1 MRNALWLLL
10 AALLLAGCPD
20 DNRTRVHGT
29 MPAPGP
35 PEMTDE
41 DYDGG
46 YDDEPEVTSV
56 DGDYGYN
63 DDYGSSYDDEYVES
77 YDDYGLDD
85 RPTTVSGTAG
95 GTVSGTTTPITVDTT
110 STTVTTTPTYTPTTT
125 PPTTGRRT
133 YVIQRSDTLWG
144 ISKRF
149 LGAGNRWREILA
161 VNPGLQPRRLRIG
174 QEIVIPPR

>member
-1 MRNALWLLL
+1 MWLLL

-20 DNRTRVHGT
+20 DTQTRVHGT
-29 MPAPGP
+29 MAPGP
-35 PEMTDE
+35 PEMADDE
-41 DYDGG
+41 YSAG
-46 YDDEPEVTSV
+46 YDDEPVATDS
-56 DGDYGYN
+56 DYGYN
-63 DDYGSSYDDEYVES
+63 DDYGESYNDSYEES

-85 RPTTVSGTAG
+85 QPTTVSGTA
-95 GTVSGTTTPITVDTT
+95 TPIHVDPAPA
-110 STTVTTTPTYTPTTT
+110 PTYTPAPQPTYT
-125 PPTTGRRT
+125 PAPAPQPTGRRT

>member
-1 MRNALWLLL
+1 MRNALWLWLLL
-10 AALLLAGCPD
+10 AAIVLTGCPD
-20 DNRTRVHGT
+20 DKQTRVYGT
-29 MPAPGP
+29 APGP

-41 DYDGG
+41 SYDDG
-46 YDDEPEVTSV
+46 YDDEPAVSSAG
-56 DGDYGYN
+56 DDYGYN
-63 DDYGSSYDDEYVES
+63 DEYSSGYDDSTYVES

-85 RPTTVSGTAG
+85 QPSSVSGTA
-95 GTVSGTTTPITVDTT
+95 TPITV
-110 STTVTTTPTYTPTTT
+110 TPAPASTYTPTPAPAPAPTTSYT
-125 PPTTGRRT
+125 PPAPAGRRT

-149 LGAGNRWREILA
+149 LGAGNRWREILG